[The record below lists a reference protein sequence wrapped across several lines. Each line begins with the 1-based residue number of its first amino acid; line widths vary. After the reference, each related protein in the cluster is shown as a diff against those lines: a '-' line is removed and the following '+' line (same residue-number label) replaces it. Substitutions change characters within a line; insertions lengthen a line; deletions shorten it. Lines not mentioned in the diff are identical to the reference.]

1 VTDEEP
7 VTVPNV
13 FQIKLVVCG
22 IDIKGPIEAKTGLSV
37 PQARQHFVVNIHVRP
52 RLGTRTE
59 LVVGVEEL
67 VTRAS
72 PTSP

>member
-22 IDIKGPIEAKTGLSV
+22 IDIKGPIEAETGLSV

-59 LVVGVEEL
+59 LVAGVEEL